1 MEYEKKRK
9 LKLWFKARWKFLVGT
24 GAFLLTGLIVM
35 LIGFSV
41 SGWSIIAWLQSRWC
55 VMTIICVVLGASV
68 FGMMFVAKKNA
79 DLTK

>member
-24 GAFLLTGLIVM
+24 GSFLLAGLIVM
-35 LIGFSV
+35 LVGMQV
-41 SGWSIIAWLQSRWC
+41 SGWSIIKWLQSRWC
-55 VMTIICVVLGASV
+55 VMTIVCVVLGAFV
-68 FGMMFVAKKNA
+68 FAMMFVMKKNA